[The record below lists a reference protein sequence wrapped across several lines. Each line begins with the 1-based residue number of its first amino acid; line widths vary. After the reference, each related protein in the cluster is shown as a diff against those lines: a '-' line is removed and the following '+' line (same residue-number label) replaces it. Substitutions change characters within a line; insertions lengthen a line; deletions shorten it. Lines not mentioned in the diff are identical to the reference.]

1 MSKLKIK
8 LQNGNRK
15 VELEMEDHSDDMQ
28 SRIFFECLNFINS
41 NQETAV
47 KEENEYGLE
56 DIKNGY
62 QALKSEKIGL
72 HHPISEFFPYTG
84 VKIRNNEARYQ
95 LFYIC
100 DGDGCGHRGKHFI
113 RSGTIYVNCH
123 ECSHRMRVRHA
134 DYRGLPH
141 QDEYGNYFIAGAF
154 ERSPEHDN
162 HKENTDKTG
171 TT

>member
-8 LQNGNRK
+8 LENGDRK
-15 VELEMEDHSDDMQ
+15 VEIEMEDQSDDIQ
-28 SRIFFECLNFINS
+28 SRIFFECLNFINHGPD
-41 NQETAV
+41 V
-47 KEENEYGLE
+47 KANEDKYELE
-56 DIKNGY
+56 KMKDGY
-62 QALKSEKIGL
+62 QALKSDKMGL

-84 VKIRNNEARYQ
+84 VKIRNNETHYQ

-100 DGDGCGHRGKHFI
+100 DSDGCGHRGKHFI

-123 ECSHRMRVRHA
+123 VCNHRMHVRYA
-134 DYRGLPH
+134 DYRGLPY

-154 ERSPEHDN
+154 ERSPKHDN
-162 HKENTDKTG
+162 KGESTDKTG